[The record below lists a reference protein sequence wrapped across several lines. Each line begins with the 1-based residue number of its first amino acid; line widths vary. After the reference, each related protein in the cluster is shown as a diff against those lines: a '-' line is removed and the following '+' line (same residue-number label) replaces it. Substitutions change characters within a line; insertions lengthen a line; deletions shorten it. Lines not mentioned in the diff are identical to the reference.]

1 MSTSTCTLNASTS
14 AAGGTWPHGVSA
26 THTQAAIVG
35 GSGFTGLVLAELL
48 LRHPSIRLAAMTS
61 EQLAGTPVGLHAP
74 RLRTDLRFR
83 SVDEL
88 PGVEVAFVCLP
99 HGEAAPAVKKLL
111 DDGVR
116 VVDLSADFR
125 LDAAGYASWYGPHP
139 FPELLPAV
147 YGLTELHRDQLPD
160 AQLVANPGCY
170 PTAALLA
177 LTPLLGYGL
186 YDVVID
192 AKSGVSGAGR
202 SATERTHF
210 CSVDSDLAA
219 YAIGGHRHYPE
230 IVAGLSGSGGAPPL
244 TFVPHLVPLQR
255 GIEETIYVKVAD
267 LPVAADL
274 RALYREVYAG
284 ERFVH
289 VVDEPPQ
296 LKDVA
301 HTNDCRIYVT
311 VDELSGRVIIIS
323 AIDNLMKGAA
333 GQALQ
338 NMNAML
344 GLPEHE
350 GLL

>member
-1 MSTSTCTLNASTS
+1 MSMSSCTLNASTNAVAGRWPRS
-14 AAGGTWPHGVSA
+14 VSTMHARAAV
-26 THTQAAIVG
+26 VG

-48 LRHPSIRLAAMTS
+48 LHHPSLHLIAMTS
-61 EQLAGTPVGLHAP
+61 ERLAGRPVELQAP
-74 RLRTDLRFR
+74 RLHTDLCFGCI
-83 SVDEL
+83 DEL
-88 PGVEVAFVCLP
+88 PEVEAAFVCLP
-99 HGEAAPAVKKLL
+99 HGEAAPAVKQLL
-111 DDGVR
+111 DAGVR

-125 LDAAGYASWYGPHP
+125 LDAAGYAAWYGAHP

-147 YGLTELHRDQLPD
+147 YGLTELHRDQLPG

-177 LTPLLGYGL
+177 LTPLLGFGL

-192 AKSGVSGAGR
+192 AKSGVSGAGK
-202 SATERTHF
+202 SASERTHF

-230 IVAGLSGSGGAPPL
+230 VVAGLSSSGAAPSL

-255 GIEETIYVKVAD
+255 GIQETIYARAAQ
-267 LPVAADL
+267 LPAAADL
-274 RALYREVYAG
+274 RALYRQVYAS

-296 LKDVA
+296 LKDVT

-311 VDELSGRVIIIS
+311 VDELSGRIVIVS
-323 AIDNLMKGAA
+323 VIDNLMKGAA
-333 GQALQ
+333 GQAVQ
-338 NMNAML
+338 NMNVML

>member
-1 MSTSTCTLNASTS
+1 MSRSTCTMNTVTCVPS
-14 AAGGTWPHGVSA
+14 AAWPHSLA
-26 THTQAAIVG
+26 TTHTQAAIVG

-61 EQLAGTPVGLHAP
+61 ERLAGTPVRLHAP
-74 RLRTDLRFR
+74 RLRSDLHYR
-83 SVDEL
+83 SVHEMA
-88 PGVEVAFVCLP
+88 GVDVAFVCLP
-99 HGEAAPAVKKLL
+99 HGEAAPVVKQLL
-111 DDGVR
+111 DDGLR
-116 VVDLSADFR
+116 VVDLSADYR
-125 LDAAGYASWYGPHP
+125 LDAADYASWYGPHP
-139 FPELLPAV
+139 FPERLPAV
-147 YGLTELHRDQLPD
+147 YGLPELHRDQLPD

-177 LTPLLGYGL
+177 LTPLLGFEL

-219 YAIGGHRHYPE
+219 YAIAGHRHYPE
-230 IVAGLSGSGGAPPL
+230 ILAGLSGSGAAPSL

-255 GIEETIYVKVAD
+255 GIEETIYVKAAR

-274 RALYREVYAG
+274 RALYRDVYAG

-289 VVDEPPQ
+289 IVDEPPQ

-301 HTNDCRIYVT
+301 HTNDCRIYIT
-311 VDELSGRVIIIS
+311 IDERSGRIVIIS
-323 AIDNLMKGAA
+323 VIDNLMKGAA

-338 NMNAML
+338 NMNTML

>member
-1 MSTSTCTLNASTS
+1 MSRSTCTLTACAS
-14 AAGGTWPHGVSA
+14 AADAGPRSA
-26 THTQAAIVG
+26 PAGCTEAAIVG
-35 GSGFTGLVLAELL
+35 GSGYTGLVLAELL
-48 LRHPSIRLAAMTS
+48 LRHPNIRLAAMTS
-61 EQLAGTPVGLHAP
+61 ERLAGSPVGLHAP
-74 RLRTDLRFR
+74 RLQTDLRFG
-83 SVDEL
+83 SLDEL
-88 PGVEVAFVCLP
+88 SGVEVAFVCLP
-99 HGEAAPAVKKLL
+99 HGEAAPAVKQLL
-111 DDGVR
+111 DGGAR
-116 VVDLSADFR
+116 VIDLSADFR
-125 LDAAGYASWYGPHP
+125 LDAATYGAWYGPHP

-210 CSVDSDLAA
+210 CSVDSDLSA

-230 IVAGLSGSGGAPPL
+230 IVAGLSGSGDGPSL

-255 GIEETIYVKVAD
+255 GIEETIYVKAAH
-267 LPVAADL
+267 LPAAADL
-274 RALYREVYAG
+274 RALYRDVYAG

-289 VVDEPPQ
+289 IVDEPPQ

-301 HTNDCRIYVT
+301 YTNACRIFAT
-311 VDELSGRVIIIS
+311 VDELSGRIVIVS
-323 AIDNLMKGAA
+323 VIDNLMKGAA

-338 NMNAML
+338 NMNVML
-344 GLPEHE
+344 GVHEHE